1 MSEER
6 DSTSTPTFAP
16 GTVLAGKFS
25 IARAIGR
32 GGMGTVYEGQ
42 QMALRRRVAI
52 KTLNPELARSK
63 DLHARFVREG
73 ELAARIRHPNV
84 IEVIDVGEHEGTP
97 FLVLEFLEG
106 EDLAQRLGRLG
117 RLSINECADLLL
129 PVCAAIATAHEM
141 GVVHRDLKPENIF
154 LLTPARGPLI
164 PKVVDFGISKLVDGA
179 TRTPSNIKLTAEGA
193 ILGTPLYLAPEVA
206 GGARQLD
213 AKSDQY
219 TFGVILYECVTGRR
233 PFNAN
238 SLADLVG
245 QILLG
250 RFERPSALV
259 EGLDPD
265 FEAVIVRAMSKEK
278 SARFSTMWALGR
290 ALLPF
295 ASERVRSSLSEQ
307 FLGGDSV
314 QSQRPPPSNA
324 PQRTPVHTPKRTPD
338 TLAETALGTPA
349 HAAKPARLTG
359 TMVTAAALAL
369 CVVLGAV
376 AMRSRLASSASIDGS
391 VVAQRAEDAG
401 SSAPMNSSAQE
412 DSGATATSAVPSTS
426 EAQDSGAVEA
436 HSAGTDAGTV
446 SAVVEMH
453 GAGADAG
460 RAGLGGGRRTAGRDA
475 GRRTSAGPGENSTTG
490 SGGFI
495 E

>member
-1 MSEER
+1 MSDDR
-6 DSTSTPTFAP
+6 DSKSNPTFAP
-16 GTVLAGKFS
+16 GTVLVGKFS
-25 IARAIGR
+25 ITRAIGR

-42 QMALRRRVAI
+42 QIALRRRVAI

-84 IEVIDVGEHEGTP
+84 IEVIDVGEHEATP

-106 EDLAQRLGRLG
+106 EDLSQRLGRLG
-117 RLSINECADLLL
+117 RLSVNECADLLL

-154 LLTPARGPLI
+154 LLTPARGPVI

-206 GGARQLD
+206 GGAQQLD

-233 PFNAN
+233 PFNASN
-238 SLADLVG
+238 LADLVG

-250 RFERPSALV
+250 RCERPGALV

-278 SARFSTMWALGR
+278 SARFSSMWALGR

-314 QSQRPPPSNA
+314 QSQRPPPNVA
-324 PQRTPVHTPKRTPD
+324 PQRTPVSTPRRTPD
-338 TLAETALGTPA
+338 TLAETALDTPVRTR
-349 HAAKPARLTG
+349 PATRPT
-359 TMVTAAALAL
+359 TTVVTAAAIAF

-376 AMRSRLASSASIDGS
+376 AMRSRLASTATIDGAAGPHAIDS
-391 VVAQRAEDAG
+391 GTVSATRAAIVDA
-401 SSAPMNSSAQE
+401 SAQQPATLAE
-412 DSGATATSAVPSTS
+412 DSGSAAA
-426 EAQDSGAVEA
+426 EER
-436 HSAGTDAGTV
+436 DAGTV
-446 SAVVEMH
+446 TAVVDDAARASANSANSANSAT
-453 GAGADAG
+453 GATGARRTSARD
-460 RAGLGGGRRTAGRDA
+460 GGRRTSTGH
-475 GRRTSAGPGENSTTG
+475 GEEPGTGTSN
-490 SGGFI
+490 FI